1 MSYLIVALSY
11 LLGSI
16 PTAYI
21 AGRLLRGGD
30 IREMG
35 DGNMGAG
42 NSFHVLGARAGIVVF
57 LVDAGKGVL
66 AIVVAQAAGALQVIV
81 LLAGVAAVVGHNW
94 PVFLGFRGG
103 RGEATTIGVLLSL
116 VTLPMLILAMPALA
130 TLLIWKKVPLA
141 STVLFLP
148 LSLLCWW
155 FGFSGLLISYSI
167 ALPCLVGVTHFL
179 RTRHKLAHHA
189 GG

>member
-1 MSYLIVALSY
+1 MPCFIVGLSY
-11 LLGSI
+11 LLGSL

-21 AGRLLRGGD
+21 AGRLTKGKD
-30 IREMG
+30 IRHMG
-35 DGNMGAG
+35 DGNVGAG
-42 NSFHVLGARAGIVVF
+42 NAFHQLGARVGIAVGII
-57 LVDAGKGVL
+57 DALKGVL
-66 AIVVAQAAGALQVIV
+66 AIVIAQAAGVSQTTV
-81 LLAGVAAVVGHNW
+81 LLAGLAAVVGHNW

-116 VTLPMLILAMPALA
+116 VTLPMLILAAPMLA

-148 LSLLCWW
+148 LLLLCWW
-155 FGFSGLLISYSI
+155 FGFSGLLVSYSI